1 MRKFDGKNVVI
12 TGSSR
17 GIGLAILE
25 AFAKEGANI
34 AACSNRK
41 SDSVIENYKN
51 ISSQYGIEIYPFF
64 FDMSDEEAVKDGAKA
79 VKEKMAQVDVL
90 VNNAGISHIAPF
102 MLTKADD
109 LHRVFQ
115 VNFFSQIVFT
125 NGLLGALKKTKGAA
139 IVNMTSIAGL
149 DGGIGVTAYGSS
161 KAAVAMTTK
170 VQAQEFA
177 AFKIRV
183 NAVAPGMVDTDMAV
197 KMGEKA
203 VENTTNATALKR
215 LARPEEVARLVAFLA
230 SDDAAYITGQI
241 VRADG
246 GIL

>member
-1 MRKFDGKNVVI
+1 MRRFEGKNVVI

-25 AFAKEGANI
+25 EFAKEGANI
-34 AACSNRK
+34 AACSNHR

-51 ISSQYGIEIYPFF
+51 ISSQYGVDIYPFF
-64 FDMSDEEAVKDGAKA
+64 FDMSDEDAVIEGAKSI
-79 VKEKMAQVDVL
+79 KEIVPLVDVL

-102 MLTKADD
+102 MLTKSDD

-125 NGLLGALKKTKGAA
+125 NGLLGALKKAKGAA

-149 DGGIGVTAYGSS
+149 DGGIGVTVYGSS
-161 KAAVAMTTK
+161 KAAVALTTK
-170 VQAQEFA
+170 VQAQELA

-215 LARPEEVARLVAFLA
+215 LARAEEVAQLVTFLA
-230 SDDAAYITGQI
+230 SDNASYITGQV
-241 VRADG
+241 VRVDG
-246 GIL
+246 GI

>member
-1 MRKFDGKNVVI
+1 MRRFEGKNIVI

-17 GIGLAILE
+17 GIGLSILE

-41 SDSVIENYKN
+41 SDTVIENYKN
-51 ISSQYGIEIYPFF
+51 ISSQYGVEIYPFF
-64 FDMSDEEAVKDGAKA
+64 FDMSDEKA
-79 VKEKMAQVDVL
+79 VKECANGVKEKMPQVDVL

-102 MLTKADD
+102 MLTKSED

-125 NGLLGALKKTKGAA
+125 NNLLGALKKAKGAA

-161 KAAVAMTTK
+161 KAAVALTTK

-197 KMGEKA
+197 NMGDKA
-203 VENTTNATALKR
+203 IENTINATALKR
-215 LARPEEVARLVAFLA
+215 VARPEEVSRLVLYLA
-230 SDDAAYITGQI
+230 SEDASYITGQI
-241 VRADG
+241 IRVDG
-246 GIL
+246 GSK

>member
-1 MRKFDGKNVVI
+1 MRKFEGKNVVI

-17 GIGLAILE
+17 GIGIAILE
-25 AFAKEGANI
+25 AFAKGGACI

-41 SDSVIENYKN
+41 SDAVIENYKN
-51 ISSQYGIEIYPFF
+51 ISSQYGVEIYPFF
-64 FDMSDEEAVKDGAKA
+64 FDMSDEDAIKEGAKV
-79 VKEKMAQVDVL
+79 VKEKMPQVDVL

-102 MLTKADD
+102 ILTKPED

-125 NGLLGALKKTKGAA
+125 NGLLGALKKAKGAA

-149 DGGIGVTAYGSS
+149 DGGVGVTAYGSS
-161 KAAVAMTTK
+161 KAAVALTTK

-197 KMGEKA
+197 NMGEKA
-203 VENTTNATALKR
+203 VENTINATALKR
-215 LARPEEVARLVAFLA
+215 IARPEEVAQLVTFIA
-230 SDDAAYITGQI
+230 SDEASYITGQI
-241 VRADG
+241 VRVDG
-246 GIL
+246 GSK

>member
-1 MRKFDGKNVVI
+1 MRRFEGKNIVI

-17 GIGLAILE
+17 GIGLSILE

-41 SDSVIENYKN
+41 SDTVIENYKN
-51 ISSQYGIEIYPFF
+51 ISSQYGVEIYPFF
-64 FDMSDEEAVKDGAKA
+64 FDMSDEKTVKECANG
-79 VKEKMAQVDVL
+79 VKEKMPQVDVL

-102 MLTKADD
+102 MLTKSED

-125 NGLLGALKKTKGAA
+125 NSLLGALKKAKGAA

-161 KAAVAMTTK
+161 KAAVALTTK

-183 NAVAPGMVDTDMAV
+183 NAVAPGMVDTDMAFN
-197 KMGEKA
+197 MGEKA
-203 VENTTNATALKR
+203 IENTINATALKR
-215 LARPEEVARLVAFLA
+215 VARPEEVSRLVLYLA
-230 SDDAAYITGQI
+230 SEDASYITGQI
-241 VRADG
+241 IRVDG
-246 GIL
+246 GIK

>member
-1 MRKFDGKNVVI
+1 MRRFEGKNVVI

-34 AACSNRK
+34 AACSNRR
-41 SDSVIENYKN
+41 SDTVIENYNN
-51 ISSQYGIEIYPFF
+51 ISAQYGVEIYPFF
-64 FDMSDEEAVKDGAKA
+64 FDMSDEDAVKDGAKA
-79 VKEKMAQVDVL
+79 VKEQIPQIDVL

-102 MLTKADD
+102 MFTKSDD

-115 VNFFSQIVFT
+115 VNFFSQIAFT
-125 NGLLGALKKTKGAA
+125 NGLLGALKKAKGAA

-161 KAAVAMTTK
+161 KAAVALTTK

-197 KMGEKA
+197 DMGEKA
-203 VENTTNATALKR
+203 VENTANATALKR
-215 LARPEEVARLVAFLA
+215 LARPEEVAKLVIYLA
-230 SDDAAYITGQI
+230 SEGASYITGQI
-241 VRADG
+241 VRVDG
-246 GIL
+246 GSK